1 MSQYDDMEDSAW
13 KEYLQGIGPRPDHE
27 LGEKPKSNPNYDP
40 TKSAIDNLL
49 AIPKK
54 KKGGKTR
61 RSRRKHRKSKRRHT
75 RKH

>member
-13 KEYLQGIGPRPDHE
+13 KEYLQGIGPRPDYE

-40 TKSAIDNLL
+40 TKSASDNLL
-49 AIPKK
+49 AIPK